1 MSFFDGLDRFVSDL
15 MKSLKPDE
23 FTKLRSCKNC
33 YFCKKGYCTQTS
45 PPTKILSEY
54 YAQGCIYYTTSTSVV
69 VTG

>member
-1 MSFFDGLDRFVSDL
+1 MSFFDSLDRFVSDL
-15 MKSLKPDE
+15 LRTLKPEE

-33 YFCKKGYCTQTS
+33 YFWEKGYCIKTS
-45 PPTKILSEY
+45 PHTKVLSEY